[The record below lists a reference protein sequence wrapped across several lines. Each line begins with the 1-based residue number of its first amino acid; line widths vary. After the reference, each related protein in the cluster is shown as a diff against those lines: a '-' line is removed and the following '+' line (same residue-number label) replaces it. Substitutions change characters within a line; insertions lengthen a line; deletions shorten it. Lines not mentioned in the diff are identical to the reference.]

1 MPSPDLVVS
10 DRLCF
15 PSVFSRDD
23 HGRCHFSEYLPCC
36 MQLVPQLGCRGRGD
50 LPFPRRE
57 AAAQPGDLPGD
68 DAARGR
74 QPRPDAESART
85 RRCSR
90 SAATP
95 GVRGAMGASARAGA
109 FGDRLPLTWAFL
121 PPQGRREEVFLR
133 VSCVARGGRFRE
145 AFGGAADG
153 SCRTLVVFSRPLS
166 QTPALRLAAVCG
178 SPCGRPWG
186 APGGSS
192 APRPQRLRAGGA
204 GALSPREAASTRT
217 VASPDGVP
225 LSSHHQTAR

>member
-10 DRLCF
+10 DSLCF

-74 QPRPDAESART
+74 QRGPTPSRPEPGGAT
-85 RRCSR
+85 R

-95 GVRGAMGASARAGA
+95 GIRGTTGASARAGA

-153 SCRTLVVFSRPLS
+153 SCRALVVFSRPLS
-166 QTPALRLAAVCG
+166 QTPALRLAAVRTPVGC
-178 SPCGRPWG
+178 SGRQQCAPAAASARG
-186 APGGSS
+186 RSGRSVPPGGRVHAHRGLSRRRSAEFSS
-192 APRPQRLRAGGA
+192 PNC
-204 GALSPREAASTRT
+204 ALSSR
-217 VASPDGVP
+217 
-225 LSSHHQTAR
+225 

>member
-1 MPSPDLVVS
+1 MITVAVISANTSPAACSSSHSWAAGGVGTS
-10 DRLCF
+10 
-15 PSVFSRDD
+15 
-23 HGRCHFSEYLPCC
+23 
-36 MQLVPQLGCRGRGD
+36 
-50 LPFPRRE
+50 PFPDERRQLSQ
-57 AAAQPGDLPGD
+57 ATCPGTMPLGGVSRGPTPSRPEPGG
-68 DAARGR
+68 A
-74 QPRPDAESART
+74 T
-85 RRCSR
+85 R

-95 GVRGAMGASARAGA
+95 GVRGVTGASARAGA

-178 SPCGRPWG
+178 LLCGRPWG
-186 APGGSS
+186 ALGGSS